1 MNKKVMCLAGDGIG
15 PEIMNCAKSVIA
27 HINKNSAVKIE
38 CVDYDFGGCAIEPH
52 GTPFPESTKEA
63 IANVDA
69 ILLSAIGDYRYNDAP
84 YTPEMALL
92 DLRKFLDVYINVR
105 PISAHK
111 KVSHLTSFK
120 PEVIEGVDITF
131 YRELSSGAYFG
142 TPRELNEEE
151 AIDTI
156 YYSKKEIS
164 RIVKAAFEYCQATD
178 KRLTSVDKANVL
190 ATSKLWRK
198 TVEEIA
204 KDYPGVAYE
213 HRLVDSCAMDLVNT
227 PQIFDVIV
235 TDNLFGDIL
244 SDQAASLVGSLGMMA
259 SASSGSGISLY
270 EPGHGSAPDIAN
282 MNIANPYA
290 MIKSVAMMYQHSFNE
305 TNIAAKIETALMQ
318 TIEDDIFTKDLNNE
332 NYIGT
337 LEFARA
343 VIERIDL

>member
-1 MNKKVMCLAGDGIG
+1 MCLAGDGIG
-15 PEIMNCAKSVIA
+15 PEIMESAKQI
-27 HINKNSAVKIE
+27 INYINSKSEFKIKCE
-38 CVDYDFGGCAIEPH
+38 DHKFGGCAIEPC
-52 GTPFPESTKEA
+52 GTPFPNATKAA
-63 IANVDA
+63 IEEVDA
-69 ILLSAIGDYRYNDAP
+69 ILLSAIGDYRYNDAV

-92 DLRKFLDVYINVR
+92 DLRKHLDVYINVR

-111 KVSHLTSFK
+111 KIAHLTSFK

-142 TPRELNEEE
+142 QPRELKESE

-156 YYSKKEIS
+156 YYSKIEIS
-164 RIVKAAFEYCQATD
+164 RIVTAAFEYCQSTN
-178 KRLTSVDKANVL
+178 KKLTSVDKANVL

-204 KDYPGVAYE
+204 QNYPSVAYE

-227 PQIFDVIV
+227 PQDFDVIV

-282 MNIANPYA
+282 KGIANPIA
-290 MIKSVAMMYQHSFNE
+290 MIKSVAMMYQHSFNQ
-305 TNIAAKIETALMQ
+305 TDIANKIENAIMQ
-318 TIEDDIFTKDLNNE
+318 AIDDDIFTIDLNRD
-332 NYIGT
+332 NYVST
-337 LEFARA
+337 ADFTKA
-343 VIERIDL
+343 VIERIDF